1 MTDTNDTNDNIQ
13 FDQDKIAALQPWKAS
28 DYLNTDEDI
37 AAYLTEML
45 DPEDMPADKYLE
57 ALRSAIGDVI
67 EALQKR
73 KA

>member
-1 MTDTNDTNDNIQ
+1 MTDTNGNTHIE

-37 AAYLTEML
+37 AGYLTEML
-45 DPEDMPADKYLE
+45 DPEDMSADKYLE

-67 EALQKR
+67 EALEKR